1 MKKFGY
7 LMGAA
12 LLTLGSCTNEINEEG
27 FVDKANTIS
36 FNAYS
41 NKTRADYTSGDVDIS
56 VMKTGSFGV
65 VGYKNSDNNLYLGS
79 TTKATEQVWKTDASY
94 TGDGY
99 WDYKVSS
106 ELKYWPQENMDFY
119 AYFPYSAQGDVF
131 AQSDASGDVMTIT
144 NESGDQDILFPRES
158 GVSQTNYVPLH
169 FKHALSKLKAVYIKV
184 NAVDVQVEVKKI
196 TFLNTSTK
204 GKIKVDYS
212 GNASYETTLN
222 DVPRSFD
229 FTSEPKTITYNA
241 NPSTTD
247 EGVELFDNDDNGYI
261 FATNTNLQ
269 HNVKGTG
276 KSLWSAGD
284 KTSLGSSTLPNSS
297 LVCME
302 LDCKVIAAGHYLVG
316 SADTYGKMYIPMHGT
331 SSNNADISE
340 LLAGRRYTYK
350 VVMESNV
357 GYKENG
363 DPIML
368 APIRFSVNEV
378 TEWND
383 VTVTINL

>member
-1 MKKFGY
+1 MKTFGY
-7 LMGAA
+7 ISLAA
-12 LLTLGSCTNEINEEG
+12 LLTLASCTNEINEEG
-27 FVDKANTIS
+27 FVDKENTIS
-36 FNAYS
+36 FKAYS
-41 NKTRADYTSGDVDIS
+41 NKTRASEPYESGDADIS

-65 VGYKNSDNNLYLGS
+65 VGYTSDNNIYLGS
-79 TTKATEQVWKTDASY
+79 TNKAIEQSWNSTS
-94 TGDGY
+94 
-99 WDYKVSS
+99 WDYATPSD
-106 ELKYWPQENMDFY
+106 LKYWPANSMDFY

-144 NESGDQDILFPRES
+144 NESGDQDILFAHAADI
-158 GVSQTNYVPLH
+158 SQTNYVPLY

-184 NAVDVQVEVKKI
+184 NAVDVQVKVQKI

-212 GNASYETTLN
+212 GNASYETTSS

-229 FTSEPKTITYNA
+229 FTSATKMITYNA
-241 NPSTTD
+241 NPSTTY
-247 EGVELFDNDDNGYI
+247 EGVELFGNDDNGYI
-261 FATNTNLQ
+261 FATNTNVQ

-316 SADTYGKMYIPMHGT
+316 SADAYGKMYIPMHGT